1 MDTQYRK
8 SPLRTPVPE
17 LTVLSF
23 CKPTSR
29 ELKVWIQNLPKA
41 NIGETARQLYE
52 ALIELNNFKTTAE
65 NRIQLLELMRP
76 EVFFVTS
83 QLEKHFLNNSIM
95 LNERAKKVANLCQ
108 ALQNHLT
115 VGYKLVIADIF
126 HQRSSILALA
136 LQRTMH
142 SLFASLVRSSQLFYP
157 TPANLWFE
165 VHQVYLLARRH
176 NLHTIAIRDPL
187 LNDISE
193 QSVEAAYSCALL
205 LSCSRI
211 NQMRQSD
218 IAILANILPSWC
230 HLAAIQNADLP
241 SSLFIVNLH
250 SDAPPRYKALI
261 AETSGQA
268 LLGFDTQNLAAAL
281 IEYQQADE
289 NKKHKQSISVPA
301 NMPSTLLA
309 QLCSAW
315 GNIAKRDFQRIDSKG
330 ALDICLGMSAVHYYL
345 ANQQPFEKTIKS
357 QQATVVE
364 YQTDNSAP
372 DIWAN
377 AIDADTTFESD
388 PLQTDLIEYEPEAT
402 AERDSRH
409 QNIHLSTD
417 AAPILYPIYTVSIIN
432 HSPGGYCL
440 TLTNEAPAQL
450 QAGEIIA
457 LRETKEKSWVTAVIR
472 WVRQAASHTTQIGI
486 ELIAPNAQPCGLQLL
501 RSSGQPSSF
510 LRALL
515 VPAIPAL
522 SRPASV
528 IAPRVPFQEGH
539 KVAINQ
545 YGKELKAV
553 LTKRSIHTGSISQF
567 EYRLT
572 TPTQAVDERTTS
584 TGSDLSRSEDFDS
597 LWKSL

>member
-23 CKPTSR
+23 CKPATR
-29 ELKVWIQNLPKA
+29 ELKAWIQNLPKA
-41 NIGETARQLYE
+41 NIGETARQLYQS
-52 ALIELNNFKTTAE
+52 LIELNNFKTTAD
-65 NRIQLLELMRP
+65 NRIQLLELLRP

-83 QLEKHFLNNSIM
+83 QLEKHFLNNSVM
-95 LNERAKKVANLCQ
+95 LDERAKKVANLCQ
-108 ALQNHLT
+108 ALQNHLS
-115 VGYKLVIADIF
+115 VGYKLSIADTF
-126 HQRSSILALA
+126 QQRSSILALA

-157 TPANLWFE
+157 TPPNLWFE
-165 VHQVYLLARRH
+165 VHQVYLLARKH
-176 NLHTIAIRDPL
+176 NLHTVAIRDTL

-218 IAILANILPSWC
+218 IAILANALPSWC

-241 SSLFIVNLH
+241 SSLFVVNLH
-250 SDAPPRYKALI
+250 SDTPPRYKELM

-281 IEYQQADE
+281 IEHQQADE
-289 NKKHKQSISVPA
+289 NKKGKLGITVPD

-315 GNIAKRDFQRIDSKG
+315 GNIAKRDFQRINSKG
-330 ALDICLGMSAVHYYL
+330 VLDICLGMSAVHYYL

-357 QQATVVE
+357 QQSAIVE
-364 YQTDNSAP
+364 YQTDNSTP

-388 PLQTDLIEYEPEAT
+388 PLQTDLIEYDPQSKTEFETEYQDALL
-402 AERDSRH
+402 D
-409 QNIHLSTD
+409 TD
-417 AAPILYPIYTVSIIN
+417 ASPALYPVYKLSIVN

-440 TLTNEAPAQL
+440 ALSNEVPAQL

-457 LRETKEKSWVTAVIR
+457 LRETKGKPWVTAVIR
-472 WVRQAASHTTQIGI
+472 WIRQAASNTTQIGI

-501 RSSGQPSSF
+501 RSSGQPSNF

-515 VPAIPAL
+515 VPEIPAL

-528 IAPRVPFQEGH
+528 IAPRVPFQESH

-584 TGSDLSRSEDFDS
+584 TGSDLPRTEDFDS